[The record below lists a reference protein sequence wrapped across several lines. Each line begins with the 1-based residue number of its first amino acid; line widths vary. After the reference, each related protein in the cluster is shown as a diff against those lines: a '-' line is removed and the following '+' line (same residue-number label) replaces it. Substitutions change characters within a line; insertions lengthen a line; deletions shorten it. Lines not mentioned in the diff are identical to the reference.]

1 VKDPEDLLSEVL
13 LQVVKGLE
21 RFEGDERSFRT
32 WVLTIA
38 HRRLVDDIRKATRS
52 RETPVPPEGLM
63 DRAADADVEQEV
75 TQSLE
80 AERAARMMRELAPDQ
95 QDVLLLRLFAGLT
108 VDEVAQV
115 VGKRPGAVKAL
126 QRRGLASLRKK
137 LSKEGVPL

>member
-1 VKDPEDLLSEVL
+1 MKDPEDLLSEVL
-13 LQVVKGLE
+13 LQVVKGLD

-38 HRRLVDDIRKATRS
+38 HRRLVDRIRKAARS
-52 RETPVPPEGLM
+52 PETPVPPEGLI
-63 DRAADADVEQEV
+63 DRVADSDVEEEV

-108 VDEVAQV
+108 VDEVARV

>member
-108 VDEVAQV
+108 VDEVSQV

>member
-1 VKDPEDLLSEVL
+1 MSEVL

-108 VDEVAQV
+108 VDEVSQV